1 MKNVI
6 GIVAVAG
13 LAATAMAQPSGQTE
27 LRYEARVF
35 NAGNNTGW
43 SSVVNANPGDQ
54 IEVRAVVSYIGTAQ
68 PVALGQIVFQPII
81 SNWTSGDAVITQ
93 AGTPG
98 NNGIGPVGGS
108 VTSPP
113 GYVNDQ
119 PGVYGRITPW
129 AANATTTSTYLRG
142 HTHTINGVNYLRIA
156 RNDVTNWIGVGASS
170 GAGAANNTN
179 GGGGVSIAQGQIGGG
194 RPTNFPPEVLDTQ
207 GLVVFKFGFTLS
219 SNTALRTLTI
229 TTPEDGFGRSTA
241 ASTYGGPNTRW
252 FASTSDGTPGS
263 IFTTPFAVDAVINV
277 VPTPASMAL
286 LGLGGLM
293 VARRRR

>member
-13 LAATAMAQPSGQTE
+13 LAATAMAQPAGDTE

-35 NAGNNTGW
+35 NPGNNDGW
-43 SSVVNANPGDQ
+43 SSTVNALPGQQ
-54 IEVRAVVSYIGTAQ
+54 IEVRAVVSYVGTAQ
-68 PVALGQIVFQPII
+68 PVALGQIVFQPIV
-81 SNWTSGDAVITQ
+81 SNWTAGDSVITT

-98 NNGIGPVGGS
+98 NNGIGPVGGAALG
-108 VTSPP
+108 T
-113 GYVNDQ
+113 GGVNDE
-119 PGVYGRITPW
+119 PGVYGRLLPW
-129 AANATTTSTYLRG
+129 NANATTTSTFLRG
-142 HTHTINGVNYLRIA
+142 HTHTVGGVNYLRIA

-179 GGGGVSIAQGQIGGG
+179 GGGGVSIAQGAIGPS
-194 RPTNFPPEVLDTQ
+194 RPTNFPPQQLGTE

-219 SNTALRTLTI
+219 SSTDVRSLVV
-229 TTPEDGFGRSTA
+229 TTPELGFGRSTA
-241 ASTYGGPNTRW
+241 ASSYGGPNTRW
-252 FASTSDGTPGS
+252 FTSLADSTPGS
-263 IFTTPFAVDAVINV
+263 LFTTPFAVDAVINV